1 MSCRDVPITKILPFL
16 YLGNAEDS
24 QDIKTLQSTGIDFVM
39 NVSESAADSPH
50 VITTHYLKIPVRDT
64 TSENIVDWFQS
75 AFDFI
80 GKLPLCLFAA
90 ACFMWDSSGFVEQ
103 RNWERICRG
112 IGNYGN

>member
-1 MSCRDVPITKILPFL
+1 MSCREVPVTKILPFL

-39 NVSESAADSPH
+39 NVSETAADSPH

-80 GKLPLCLFAA
+80 GKLPL
-90 ACFMWDSSGFVEQ
+90 
-103 RNWERICRG
+103 
-112 IGNYGN
+112 